1 MGNLRICSKKV
12 TVFLFLA
19 VLAGSLI
26 GIGKAPVVSAATK
39 TVTVKTVKKG
49 SKVTSGNYVYKVTLV
64 SKKKSTVSVVGLTAN
79 AKKKLTKVVIP
90 KSVKIKSKSGKNK
103 GTYSYK
109 VTAVAN
115 NAFKGSKRIT
125 KVTVGDNVT
134 SIGKNAF
141 SGCKNLKTVT
151 IGKAVK
157 TIGESAFAEDKK
169 LTEIVIPKNSKL
181 ETIEKKAFK
190 GCIKLKKINLDN
202 AKKLKKIDDSAFEDT
217 AVDKDKLE
225 KIKEKTEER
234 TEQKTE
240 ENSEE
245 KTQERTEQKTE
256 ERTEQK
262 TEEKTE
268 EKSEVQRDSYE
279 VIPLMAPFNS
289 YFYIKTDNPDPDSFR
304 FVDEETKYAN
314 KGETGSVTP
323 TDTVFSDVKY
333 ENSKTKRVKGGY
345 IATGS
350 ATDGGELRLQLGK
363 VTGTHS
369 VYNMTTGETTTEKDY
384 EYKNTTVTVQVAELK
399 NVVDYLISTYGDSS
413 KSYFDNLSGIQSGFS
428 SECLY
433 SGVYVLGEQKK
444 STTAPYYGLST
455 SPHVDQAFY
464 IQSPYYRAD
473 SKSMLISALYPMK
486 YDSIGFPSVMMS
498 IAKELD
504 STVTVKWSSSA
515 HYLVDVTY
523 NGETQ
528 SYGGQGTG
536 VGQGIN
542 ANQIKYWYSFDGS
555 NEDAYMKRNLKD
567 VSAMIRE
574 YSTMEVSEEPTDQP
588 KLTWASVRQTVGK
601 EGSYVKLTLL
611 TSIFGGSADGYTF
624 MYDDGSTGEGS
635 QGWGAVGHFTNAW
648 YDGRYFNKWE
658 YYYPGAKFE
667 DTVKTESPSII
678 MKDVSIKLPDDG
690 KTYYYNYNTMDK
702 VSQYNTETGVWS
714 GFMMYRYDSE
724 SQTWKSDILN
734 YIKYREDYSYK
745 SIEDQNF
752 IDACTIT
759 MDEALEMNLDANTD
773 KEPENYYIY
782 DRVTSPGTY
791 HSAGN

>member
-1 MGNLRICSKKV
+1 MANLRSCSKKI
-12 TVFLFLA
+12 TVFLLLA
-19 VLAGSLI
+19 VLAASLI
-26 GIGKAPVVSAATK
+26 GIGKAHVVSAAAK
-39 TVTVKTVKKG
+39 TVTVKTVKKD

-64 SKKKSTVSVVGLTAN
+64 SKKKSTVSVVGLTVN
-79 AKKKLTKVVIP
+79 GKKKLTKVVIP
-90 KSVKIKSKSGKNK
+90 KSIKIKSKSGKNK

-109 VTAVAN
+109 VTAVAP

-125 KVTVGDNVT
+125 EVIVGDNVI

-141 SGCKNLKTVT
+141 SGCTNLKTVT
-151 IGKAVK
+151 IGKNVK

-169 LTEIVIPKNSKL
+169 LTEVVIPKNSKL
-181 ETIEKKAFK
+181 ETIEKNAFK

-202 AKKLKKIDDSAFEDT
+202 AQNLKKIDDSAFDDT
-217 AVDKDKLE
+217 AVDKDELE
-225 KIKEKTEER
+225 KIKEKVEG
-234 TEQKTE
+234 
-240 ENSEE
+240 N
-245 KTQERTEQKTE
+245 
-256 ERTEQK
+256 

-268 EKSEVQRDSYE
+268 ADRYSYE

-289 YFYIKTDNPDPDSFR
+289 YFYIKTDNPDPDSFQ
-304 FVDEETKYAN
+304 FVDAETKYADTG
-314 KGETGSVTP
+314 KTGSVTP

-333 ENSKTKRVKGGY
+333 ENSETKRVKGGY
-345 IATGS
+345 IATGYS
-350 ATDGGELRLQLGK
+350 TDGGELKLQIRK

-369 VYNMTTGETTTEKDY
+369 VYNLTTGETTTEKDY
-384 EYKNTTVTVQVAELK
+384 EYKDTTVTVQVAELK
-399 NVVDYLISTYGDSS
+399 DVIDYLISTYGDSS
-413 KSYFDNLSGIQSGFS
+413 KTYFDNLSGIQSGFN

-455 SPHVDQAFY
+455 SPHVDQTFY
-464 IQSPYYRAD
+464 IQSPYYRSD
-473 SKSMLISALYPMK
+473 SKSMFISALYPMK
-486 YDSIGFPSVMMS
+486 YDSIGFPSIMASV
-498 IAKELD
+498 AKKLD

-523 NGETQ
+523 NGVTK
-528 SYGGQGTG
+528 SYGGAGSG
-536 VGQGIN
+536 GGQGIN

-555 NEDAYMKRNLKD
+555 TEDAYMKCNLKD

-574 YSTMEVSEEPTDQP
+574 YGTMEVPEEPTDEP
-588 KLTWASVRQTVGK
+588 ALTWASVRQTVGR

-624 MYDDGSTGEGS
+624 MYDDGSTSEGS
-635 QGWGAVGHFTNAW
+635 QGWGAVGHFSNAW
-648 YDGRYFNKWE
+648 YDGRYFNRWE

-690 KTYYYNYNTMDK
+690 KEYYYNYKTMDK
-702 VSQYNTETGVWS
+702 VSEYNTETGVWS
-714 GFMMYRYDSE
+714 GFTKYLYDSG
-724 SQTWKSDILN
+724 SQTWKAYSILN
-734 YIKYREDYSYK
+734 YMTYKEDGKYK
-745 SIEDQNF
+745 SIEDTDF

-759 MDEALEMNLDANTD
+759 MDEALAMNLDANTD

>member
-1 MGNLRICSKKV
+1 MNKYLNNFRICIKKV
-12 TVFLFLA
+12 TVFLFLTI
-19 VLAGSLI
+19 LAGSLM

-39 TVTVKTVKKG
+39 TVTVKKVEKG
-49 SKVTSGNYVYKVTLV
+49 MKVTSGNYVYKVTLV
-64 SKKKSTVSVVGLTAN
+64 SKKKSTVSVVGLTAKS
-79 AKKKLTKVVIP
+79 KKKLTKVVIP

-109 VTAVAN
+109 VTAVAKN
-115 NAFKGSKRIT
+115 SFKGCKKIS

-134 SIGKNAF
+134 TIEKNAF
-141 SGCKNLKTVT
+141 SGCTNLKTVT
-151 IGKAVK
+151 IGKTVK
-157 TIGESAFAEDKK
+157 TIGDSAFVGDKK
-169 LTEIVIPKNSKL
+169 LTEVVIPKNSKL
-181 ETIEKKAFK
+181 ETIGKKAFK
-190 GCIKLKKINLDN
+190 GCIKLRKIKLEN
-202 AKKLKKIDDSAFEDT
+202 AKKLKKIDDSAFVDT

-225 KIKEKTEER
+225 KIKEKIKE
-234 TEQKTE
+234 
-240 ENSEE
+240 
-245 KTQERTEQKTE
+245 
-256 ERTEQK
+256 K
-262 TEEKTE
+262 TEEKTGAE
-268 EKSEVQRDSYE
+268 RYSYE

-304 FVDEETKYAN
+304 FVDEKTEYAD
-314 KGETGSVTP
+314 KGKTGSVTP

-333 ENSKTKRVKGGY
+333 ENVKTKRVKGGY

-350 ATDGGELRLQLGK
+350 ATDGGELRLQAGK

-369 VYNMTTGETTTEKDY
+369 IYNVTTGETTTEKDY
-384 EYKNTTVTVQVAELK
+384 EYKDTAVTVQVAGLK
-399 NVVDYLISTYGDSS
+399 DVVDYLISTYGDSS

-455 SPHVDQAFY
+455 SPHVDQTFY

-486 YDSIGFPSVMMS
+486 YDSIGFPSVMMT
-498 IAKELD
+498 IAKKLD
-504 STVTVKWSSSA
+504 GKAAVKWSSSA

-523 NGETQ
+523 NGETR
-528 SYGGQGTG
+528 SYGGAGSG
-536 VGQGIN
+536 GGQGIN

-555 NEDAYMKRNLKD
+555 NSDAYMKRNLKD

-574 YSTMEVSEEPTDQP
+574 YGAMEVPEEAADLPE
-588 KLTWASVRQTVGK
+588 LTWASVRQTVGK

-611 TSIFGGSADGYTF
+611 TSIFGGSTDGYTF
-624 MYDDGSTGEGS
+624 MYDDGSASEGS
-635 QGWGAVGHFTNAW
+635 QGWGAVGYFTNAW
-648 YDGRYFNKWE
+648 YDGRYFNNWE

-678 MKDVSIKLPDDG
+678 LKDVSIRLPDDG

-714 GFMMYRYDSE
+714 GFMTYFYDSE
-724 SQTWKSDILN
+724 SQTWKADILN
-734 YIKYREDYSYK
+734 DIKYREDYNYK

-759 MDEALEMNLDANTD
+759 MDEALAMNLDANTD
-773 KEPENYYIY
+773 KEPESYYIY
-782 DRVTSPGTY
+782 NRATSPGTY